1 MKDEE
6 SPDGV
11 DIRRVESSPTPLKRD
26 RSFSEHDLDELR
38 GEMMSSRSESP
49 QLTGIGSLRGER
61 PRSHTLTGVRP
72 PHIYQ
77 GQTWVQRKSC
87 SANLTNI

>member
-1 MKDEE
+1 MFFLKDEE
-6 SPDGV
+6 SPDGM

-49 QLTGIGSLRGER
+49 QLTGVGPLRGER

-77 GQTWVQRKSC
+77 GETW
-87 SANLTNI
+87 TNICKT